1 MGLRLLVKDPRTAKV
16 IETKRKPPMWSV
28 KVGARYVASFMG
40 SDARKRTIAYA
51 AENFA
56 DFEIVEKPV
65 PKREQ
70 LSRRGDAGLSKPHDR
85 PHKSQT

>member
-1 MGLRLLVKDPRTAKV
+1 LKDLRTAKV
-16 IETKRKPPMWSV
+16 IETKRKPPIWSV

-40 SDARKRTIAYA
+40 DDARKHAIAYA
-51 AENFA
+51 AKNFA

-70 LSRRGDAGLSKPHDR
+70 RSRRGDAGLSKP
-85 PHKSQT
+85 T